1 MKIHSNG
8 NNISYRKRKSY
19 GFTLIELLVVI
30 AIIAILAGL
39 LLPALNKARDKA
51 YAISCTSNLKQQ
63 GLAFA
68 GYANDN
74 NDWLVPEREFGGG
87 DNGFFWYRVLQ
98 NLGYCGNKA
107 VSSANP
113 RRTGIF
119 CCPADTASPKVT
131 SRGTDYVSYV
141 SNGNV
146 NAKYTLENSG
156 SGAYGL
162 HHYTFG
168 QLGKKK
174 KGISKTVIATDG
186 MPWGE
191 GDSVV
196 MFTAQHLNKTASP
209 YDLQN
214 PQYYIPLRHALST
227 NLLRGDLHVDRF
239 QGPLGPT
246 GGESKLLNCDVS
258 EER

>member
-174 KGISKTVIATDG
+174 KASQRPSSPQTECR
-186 MPWGE
+186 GE
-191 GDSVV
+191 K
-196 MFTAQHLNKTASP
+196 A
-209 YDLQN
+209 
-214 PQYYIPLRHALST
+214 IPLSCSRLSIST
-227 NLLRGDLHVDRF
+227 
-239 QGPLGPT
+239 
-246 GGESKLLNCDVS
+246 KLQAPMICRIRS
-258 EER
+258 TTFRCATR